1 MPRPPLLTGPAG
13 PPGPAAAAAAVAARP
28 GRGFTRYRPRLAAL
42 AAGALP
48 VLAFPA
54 PGVAALAWIA
64 LVPGLLL
71 MQRAPGA
78 REAAVRGW
86 WFGAGFILTGMS
98 WLVRSIGPGLPLLAV
113 VFGALQAGVGVAV
126 WRLLRPPLTVRR
138 ALLAPVVV
146 AAVWVTTEYARSWHA
161 LGGPWALL
169 GATQWQHPA
178 VLALASAGGIWLVSA
193 AVVAV
198 NTAVLVV
205 LTAVEPRP
213 RAVAALLAGGVLAAG
228 PLLFALRPA
237 PASASAGAAGGSA
250 GPQDVRI
257 ALVQPGIVDDPA
269 ARFEA
274 SARATAELA
283 GQPPVDLV
291 VWGESSTT
299 ADLDRDPATLDRLR
313 ALSAATGAALLA
325 GEDARKADGRISKD
339 AVLVSPDGVVDRYRK
354 IRLVPF
360 GEYIPLRPV
369 LGWVAGVSRAAGE
382 NRAPGA
388 DQHLLPAVDRT
399 GRALPVGALICFE
412 SAFPDMARTAA
423 RAGARVLVYQS
434 STSTFQRTWAPE
446 QHVSLAA
453 IRAAET
459 GRPVVQASLTG
470 VSAAFDAQGRE
481 LARLGTDGTGA
492 LVVRLPLTAPNASTW
507 YDRVGDV
514 VPLTAVLVTAGAAAV
529 AVAARRRDRR
539 GGPGAS
545 EQAGEAGRPSDGTGQ
560 PSAPMK

>member
-1 MPRPPLLTGPAG
+1 MPRPPLLTGPD
-13 PPGPAAAAAAVAARP
+13 GPARSASAAARP
-28 GRGFTRYRPRLAAL
+28 GGAAARYRPRLAAL

-54 PGVAALAWIA
+54 PGVAALAWVA

-98 WLVRSIGPGLPLLAV
+98 WLLSSVGPALPLIAV
-113 VFGALQAGVGVAV
+113 VFGSLQAGVGLAV

-138 ALLAPVVV
+138 ALLAPPVV
-146 AAVWVTTEYARSWHA
+146 AAVWLTTEYARSWPA

-198 NTAVLVV
+198 NTAVLVL
-205 LTAVEPRP
+205 LTAVDPRP
-213 RAVAALLAGGVLAAG
+213 RAAAALLAAAALAAG

-237 PASASAGAAGGSA
+237 PPAATDGTA
-250 GPQDVRI
+250 AQEPRRLRI
-257 ALVQPGIVDDPA
+257 ALVQPGIVDEPQ

-274 SARATAELA
+274 GARATSALV
-283 GQPPVDLV
+283 GQRPVDLV
-291 VWGESSTT
+291 VWGESSTA
-299 ADLDRDPATLDRLR
+299 ADLDRDPAALDRLR
-313 ALSAATGAALLA
+313 ALSAATGAELLV

-339 AVLVSPDGVVDRYRK
+339 AVLVAPGGVVDRYRK

-382 NRAPGA
+382 NRAPGS
-388 DQHLLPAVDRT
+388 DQRLLPAVDGS
-399 GRALPVGALICFE
+399 GRPLPLGVLICFE

-423 RAGARVLVYQS
+423 RDGARVLVYQS

-459 GRPVVQASLTG
+459 GRPAVQASLTG

-481 LARLGTDGTGA
+481 LARLGTDDTGA
-492 LVVRLPLTAPNASTW
+492 LVVDLPLTAPGTATW
-507 YDRVGDV
+507 YLRVGDV
-514 VPLTAVLVTAGAAAV
+514 VPLTAVLVTAGAAALTV
-529 AVAARRRDRR
+529 TARRRQPLD
-539 GGPGAS
+539 S
-545 EQAGEAGRPSDGTGQ
+545 ER
-560 PSAPMK
+560 K

>member
-1 MPRPPLLTGPAG
+1 MPRPSLLTDPDGPSG
-13 PPGPAAAAAAVAARP
+13 PLAPAAAAVPSRP
-28 GRGFTRYRPRLAAL
+28 GRAAARYRPRLAAL

-54 PGVAALAWIA
+54 PGVAALAWVA

-98 WLVRSIGPGLPLLAV
+98 WLLSSVGPALPLIAV
-113 VFGALQAGVGVAV
+113 VFGSLQAGVGVAV

-138 ALLAPVVV
+138 ALLAPPVV
-146 AAVWVTTEYARSWHA
+146 AAVWLTTEYARSWPA

-198 NTAVLVV
+198 NTAVLVL
-205 LTAVEPRP
+205 LTAVDPRP
-213 RAVAALLAGGVLAAG
+213 RAAAALLAAAALAAG

-237 PASASAGAAGGSA
+237 PAAPAAGE
-250 GPQDVRI
+250 PREVRI
-257 ALVQPGIVDDPA
+257 ALVQPGIVEDPQ

-274 SARATAELA
+274 SARATAALV
-283 GQPPVDLV
+283 GQQPVDLV

-299 ADLDRDPATLDRLR
+299 ADLDRDPAALGRLR
-313 ALSAATGAALLA
+313 ALSAATGAGLLA

-339 AVLVSPDGVVDRYRK
+339 AVLVSPDGVADRYRK

-369 LGWVAGVSRAAGE
+369 LGWIAGVSRAAGE
-382 NRAPGA
+382 NRAPGSA
-388 DQHLLPAVDRT
+388 QHLLPAVDRS
-399 GRALPVGALICFE
+399 GRPLPVGALVCFE

-423 RAGARVLVYQS
+423 RDGARVLVYQS
-434 STSTFQRTWAPE
+434 STSTFQRSWAPE

-459 GRPVVQASLTG
+459 GRPAVQASLTG

-481 LARLGTDGTGA
+481 LARLGTDDTGA
-492 LVVRLPLTAPNASTW
+492 LVVDLPLTAPATSTW
-507 YDRVGDV
+507 YLRVGDA
-514 VPLTAVLVTAGAAAV
+514 VPLTAVLVTAGAAAA
-529 AVAARRRDRR
+529 AVRRR
-539 GGPGAS
+539 
-545 EQAGEAGRPSDGTGQ
+545 Q
-560 PSAPMK
+560 PAPLVAERK

>member
-1 MPRPPLLTGPAG
+1 MPRPPLLTGPDGPSGPVTPTAAG
-13 PPGPAAAAAAVAARP
+13 ARRAARP
-28 GRGFTRYRPRLAAL
+28 GRAAAARYRPRLAAL
-42 AAGALP
+42 AAGAVP

-54 PGVAALAWIA
+54 PGVAALAWVA

-71 MQRAPGA
+71 MQRAPGP

-98 WLVRSIGPGLPLLAV
+98 WLLSSVGPALPLIAV
-113 VFGALQAGVGVAV
+113 VFGSLQAGVGLAV

-138 ALLAPVVV
+138 ALLAPPVV
-146 AAVWVTTEYARSWHA
+146 AAVWLTTEYARSLPA

-205 LTAVEPRP
+205 LTAVDPRP
-213 RAVAALLAGGVLAAG
+213 RAAAALLAVGTLVAG

-237 PASASAGAAGGSA
+237 PPAAPEGAEE
-250 GPQDVRI
+250 VRI
-257 ALVQPGIVDDPA
+257 ALVQPGIVEDPQ

-274 SARATAELA
+274 GARATAALV
-283 GQPPVDLV
+283 GQHPVDLV

-299 ADLDRDPATLDRLR
+299 ADLDRDPAALGRLR
-313 ALSAATGAALLA
+313 ALSAATGAELLA
-325 GEDARKADGRISKD
+325 GEDARKPDGRISKD
-339 AVLVSPDGVVDRYRK
+339 AVLVSPQGVVDRYRK

-382 NRAPGA
+382 NRAPGS
-388 DQHLLPAVDRT
+388 DQHLLPAVDRE
-399 GRALPVGALICFE
+399 GRALPVGALVCFE

-423 RAGARVLVYQS
+423 REGARVLVYQS
-434 STSTFQRTWAPE
+434 STSTFQRSWAPE

-459 GRPVVQASLTG
+459 GRPAVQASLTG

-481 LARLGTDGTGA
+481 LARLGTDDTGA
-492 LVVRLPLTAPNASTW
+492 LVVRVPLTAPATSTW
-507 YDRVGDV
+507 YLRVGDA
-514 VPLTAVLVTAGAAAV
+514 VPLAAVLVTAGAAAV
-529 AVAARRRDRR
+529 ALRRRQ
-539 GGPGAS
+539 PPVAPPAAPLVS
-545 EQAGEAGRPSDGTGQ
+545 ER
-560 PSAPMK
+560 

>member
-13 PPGPAAAAAAVAARP
+13 PPGPTAPAADAARP
-28 GRGFTRYRPRLAAL
+28 GRTLARYRPRLAAL

-54 PGVAALAWIA
+54 PGVAALAWVA

-71 MQRAPGA
+71 MRAAPGA

-98 WLVRSIGPGLPLLAV
+98 WLTGSIGPGLPLLAV
-113 VFGALQAGVGVAV
+113 VFGALQAGVGLAV

-146 AAVWVTTEYARSWHA
+146 AAVWLTTEYARSWHA

-198 NTAVLVV
+198 NTAVAVA
-205 LTAVEPRP
+205 LTAVDPRP
-213 RAVAALLAGGVLAAG
+213 RAVAALFAAAVLAAG

-237 PASASAGAAGGSA
+237 PPAAPADGA
-250 GPQDVRI
+250 GPAEVRI
-257 ALVQPGIVDDPA
+257 ALVQPGIVEEPD

-274 SARATAELA
+274 SARATAALV
-283 GQPPVDLV
+283 GRPPVDLV

-299 ADLDRDPATLDRLR
+299 ADLDRDPATLARLR
-313 ALSAATGAALLA
+313 ALSAATGAELLA

-339 AVLVSPDGVVDRYRK
+339 AVLVSPEGVVDRYRK

-388 DQHLLPAVDRT
+388 DQHLLPAVDRS
-399 GRALPVGALICFE
+399 GRALPIGTLICFE

-434 STSTFQRTWAPE
+434 STSTFQRSWAPE

-492 LVVRLPLTAPNASTW
+492 LVVRLPLTAPDTATW

-514 VPLTAVLVTAGAAAV
+514 VPLTAVLVTAGAAVV
-529 AVAARRRDRR
+529 AGAGRWRERR
-539 GGPGAS
+539 GPGA
-545 EQAGEAGRPSDGTGQ
+545 P
-560 PSAPMK
+560 

>member
-13 PPGPAAAAAAVAARP
+13 PPGPAAPAAADAARS
-28 GRGFTRYRPRLAAL
+28 GRTLARYRPRLAAL

-48 VLAFPA
+48 VFAFPA
-54 PGVAALAWIA
+54 PGVAALAWVA

-71 MQRAPGA
+71 MRAAPGA

-98 WLVRSIGPGLPLLAV
+98 WLTRSIGPGLPLLAV
-113 VFGALQAGVGVAV
+113 VFGALQAGVGVAA
-126 WRLLRPPLTVRR
+126 WRLLRPPVTVRR

-146 AAVWVTTEYARSWHA
+146 AAVWLTTEYARSWHA

-198 NTAVLVV
+198 NTAVAVA
-205 LTAVEPRP
+205 LTAVDPRP
-213 RAVAALLAGGVLAAG
+213 RAVAALLAAAVLVAG

-237 PASASAGAAGGSA
+237 PPAAPADGT
-250 GPQDVRI
+250 GPAEVRI
-257 ALVQPGIVDDPA
+257 ALVQPGIVDEPD

-274 SARATAELA
+274 SARATAALV
-283 GQPPVDLV
+283 GRPPVDLV

-299 ADLDRDPATLDRLR
+299 ADLDRDPAALARLR
-313 ALSAATGAALLA
+313 ALSAATGAELLA

-339 AVLVSPDGVVDRYRK
+339 AVLVSPGGVVDRYRK

-382 NRAPGA
+382 NRAPGT
-388 DQHLLPAVDRT
+388 DQHLLPAVDRS
-399 GRALPVGALICFE
+399 GRALPIGTLICFE

-434 STSTFQRTWAPE
+434 STSTFQRSWAPE

-492 LVVRLPLTAPNASTW
+492 LVVRLPLTAPDAATW
-507 YDRVGDV
+507 YDRAGDV

-529 AVAARRRDRR
+529 AGAGWRRERR
-539 GGPGAS
+539 GAGAA
-545 EQAGEAGRPSDGTGQ
+545 EG
-560 PSAPMK
+560 

>member
-1 MPRPPLLTGPAG
+1 MPHPPLLTGPDG
-13 PPGPAAAAAAVAARP
+13 PGGPATAAAAPRTAP
-28 GRGFTRYRPRLAAL
+28 GRAAARYRPRLAAL

-54 PGVAALAWIA
+54 PGVAALAWVA

-98 WLVRSIGPGLPLLAV
+98 WLLSSVGPALPLIAV
-113 VFGALQAGVGVAV
+113 VFGSLQAGVGVAV

-138 ALLAPVVV
+138 ALLAPPVV
-146 AAVWVTTEYARSWHA
+146 AAVWLSTEYARSWPA

-205 LTAVEPRP
+205 LTAVDPRP
-213 RAVAALLAGGVLAAG
+213 RAAAALLAAAALAAG

-237 PASASAGAAGGSA
+237 PAPAQDGPAGAEE
-250 GPQDVRI
+250 VRI
-257 ALVQPGIVDDPA
+257 ALVQPGIVEDPQ

-274 SARATAELA
+274 GARATAALA
-283 GQPPVDLV
+283 GPHPVDLV

-299 ADLDRDPATLDRLR
+299 ADLDRDRAALGRLR
-313 ALSAATGAALLA
+313 ALSAATGAELLA

-339 AVLVSPDGVVDRYRK
+339 AVLVSADGVVDRYRK

-382 NRAPGA
+382 NRAPGSG
-388 DQHLLPAVDRT
+388 QHLLPAVDRS
-399 GRALPVGALICFE
+399 GRALPLGALVCFE

-423 RAGARVLVYQS
+423 RDGARVLVYQS
-434 STSTFQRTWAPE
+434 STSTFQRSWAPE

-459 GRPVVQASLTG
+459 GRPAVQASLTG

-492 LVVRLPLTAPNASTW
+492 LVVRLPLTAPTASTW
-507 YDRVGDV
+507 YLRVGDV

-529 AVAARRRDRR
+529 AVRRRQ
-539 GGPGAS
+539 PLVS
-545 EQAGEAGRPSDGTGQ
+545 ER
-560 PSAPMK
+560 

>member
-1 MPRPPLLTGPAG
+1 MPRSPLLTGPAG
-13 PPGPAAAAAAVAARP
+13 PPGPTAPAAVAARS
-28 GRGFTRYRPRLAAL
+28 GRTLARYRPRLAAL

-54 PGVAALAWIA
+54 PGVAALAWVA

-71 MQRAPGA
+71 MRAAPGA

-98 WLVRSIGPGLPLLAV
+98 WLTSSIGPGLPLLAV
-113 VFGALQAGVGVAV
+113 VFGALQAGVGVAA
-126 WRLLRPPLTVRR
+126 RQLLRPPLTVRR

-146 AAVWVTTEYARSWHA
+146 AAVWLTTEYARSWQA

-178 VLALASAGGIWLVSA
+178 VLALASTGGIWLVSA

-198 NTAVLVV
+198 NTAVVV
-205 LTAVEPRP
+205 ALTAVDPRP
-213 RAVAALLAGGVLAAG
+213 RAVAALFAAAVLAAG

-237 PASASAGAAGGSA
+237 PPAAAAGGP
-250 GPQDVRI
+250 GPTELRI
-257 ALVQPGIVDDPA
+257 ALVQPGIVDEPG

-274 SARATAELA
+274 SARATAELV
-283 GQPPVDLV
+283 GRPPVDLV

-299 ADLDRDPATLDRLR
+299 ADLDRDPATLARLR
-313 ALSAATGAALLA
+313 ALSAATGAELLA
-325 GEDARKADGRISKD
+325 GEDARKSDGRISKD
-339 AVLVSPDGVVDRYRK
+339 TVLVSQDGVVDRYRK

-382 NRAPGA
+382 NRAPGT
-388 DQHLLPAVDRT
+388 DQHLLPAVDRS
-399 GRALPVGALICFE
+399 GRALPIGALVCFE

-423 RAGARVLVYQS
+423 RAGARVIVYQS
-434 STSTFQRTWAPE
+434 STSTFQRSWAPE

-481 LARLGTDGTGA
+481 LARLGTDGTGS
-492 LVVRLPLTAPNASTW
+492 LVVRLPLTAPDAATW

-514 VPLTAVLVTAGAAAV
+514 VPLTAVLVTAGAAAA
-529 AVAARRRDRR
+529 AVAGRRRER
-539 GGPGAS
+539 GGPGT
-545 EQAGEAGRPSDGTGQ
+545 GE
-560 PSAPMK
+560 

>member
-1 MPRPPLLTGPAG
+1 MSRRLGPTSTVLSTPAVDEQAAHPPR
-13 PPGPAAAAAAVAARP
+13 
-28 GRGFTRYRPRLAAL
+28 RYRGRVAAL

-54 PGVAALAWIA
+54 PGLAPLAWVA

-71 MQRAPGA
+71 MQRAPGG

-86 WFGAGFILTGMS
+86 WFGAGFILTAMY
-98 WLVRSIGPGLPLLAV
+98 WLVPSIGPGLPVLAV
-113 VFGALQAGVGVAV
+113 LFGAMQGGVGYTVH
-126 WRLLRPPLTVRR
+126 RLLHPPLTVRR
-138 ALLAPVVV
+138 ALLALAVVP
-146 AAVWVTTEYARSWHA
+146 AVWLTAEYARSWHA

-178 VLALASAGGIWLVSA
+178 ILALASAGGIWLVSA

-198 NTAVLVV
+198 NTGVLIA
-205 LTAVEPRP
+205 LTAAQWRP
-213 RAVAALLAGGVLAAG
+213 RAVAALAAALLLAAG
-228 PLLFALRPA
+228 PLLFALRQA
-237 PASASAGAAGGSA
+237 PVRAGT
-250 GPQDVRI
+250 VTV
-257 ALVQPGIVDDPA
+257 ALVQPGIVDDPQ
-269 ARFEA
+269 ARLDA
-274 SARATAELA
+274 SAQATAALV
-283 GQPPVDLV
+283 GRPLDLI

-299 ADLDRDPATLDRLR
+299 ADLDRDRATLDRLR
-313 ALSAATGAALLA
+313 QLAAATGAELVA

-339 AVLVSPDGVVDRYRK
+339 AVLISPTGVVDRYRK

-369 LGWVAGVSRAAGE
+369 LGWIAGVSRAAGE
-382 NRAPGA
+382 NRAPGTGF
-388 DQHLLPAVDRT
+388 HPLPAVDRA
-399 GRALPVGALICFE
+399 GGPLPVGALICFE

-423 RAGARVLVYQS
+423 RDGARVLVYQS

-459 GRPVVQASLTG
+459 GRPAVQASLTG

-492 LVVRLPLTAPNASTW
+492 LTVRLPLTEPGTLTW
-507 YDRVGDV
+507 YDRIGDV
-514 VPLTAVLVTAGAAAV
+514 VPAAALLVTAGSVV
-529 AVAARRRDRR
+529 AVWRGRVSAR
-539 GGPGAS
+539 PS
-545 EQAGEAGRPSDGTGQ
+545 AGRR
-560 PSAPMK
+560 A

>member
-1 MPRPPLLTGPAG
+1 MPRPPLLTGPDG
-13 PPGPAAAAAAVAARP
+13 PSDPVTRTAADVAAARP
-28 GRGFTRYRPRLAAL
+28 GGAAARYRPRLAAL

-54 PGVAALAWIA
+54 PGVAALAWVA

-98 WLVRSIGPGLPLLAV
+98 WLLSSVGPALPLIAV
-113 VFGALQAGVGVAV
+113 VFGSLQAGVGFAV

-138 ALLAPVVV
+138 ALLAPPVV
-146 AAVWVTTEYARSWHA
+146 AAVWLTTEYARSWPA

-205 LTAVEPRP
+205 LTAVDPRP
-213 RAVAALLAGGVLAAG
+213 RAAAALLAAGALAAG

-237 PASASAGAAGGSA
+237 PPAAAPDGLRE
-250 GPQDVRI
+250 VRI
-257 ALVQPGIVDDPA
+257 ALVQPGIVDEPQ

-274 SARATAELA
+274 SARATTALV
-283 GQPPVDLV
+283 GQRPVDLV

-299 ADLDRDPATLDRLR
+299 ADLDRDPGALDRLR
-313 ALSAATGAALLA
+313 ALSAATGAELLV

-339 AVLVSPDGVVDRYRK
+339 AVLVTPGGVADRYRK

-382 NRAPGA
+382 NRAPGSGR
-388 DQHLLPAVDRT
+388 HLLPAVDRS
-399 GRALPVGALICFE
+399 GRPLPVGALICFE

-423 RAGARVLVYQS
+423 RDGARVLVYQS

-459 GRPVVQASLTG
+459 GRPAVQASLTG

-481 LARLGTDGTGA
+481 LARLGTDDTGA
-492 LVVRLPLTAPNASTW
+492 LVVDLPLTAPTTSTW
-507 YDRVGDV
+507 YLRVGDV
-514 VPLTAVLVTAGAAAV
+514 VPLTAVLVTACAAAL
-529 AVAARRRDRR
+529 AVRRRQ
-539 GGPGAS
+539 PAPLVS
-545 EQAGEAGRPSDGTGQ
+545 ER
-560 PSAPMK
+560 K